1 MFSVVGCLEALL
13 VGSGFL
19 GPLMSLDEM
28 KTLMVEKLRE
38 RGFPRF
44 VASFFASGLGRLKRW
59 K

>member
-1 MFSVVGCLEALL
+1 
-13 VGSGFL
+13 
-19 GPLMSLDEM
+19 MSLDEM
-28 KTLMVEKLRE
+28 KTLVVEKLRE